1 MILERAFKKHK
12 DWIRIVVS
20 FGCNENTAE
29 DIVQEAYIKIDD
41 MVKKG
46 KDLSYK
52 NDINYWYVYKIL
64 RHLYLHLKIKENK
77 TRIVSI
83 DYFTEND
90 IGQIRPIK
98 DVIKA
103 PSYIE
108 YDRFEQ
114 GFEDVLSE
122 LTWYDRSIFEMV
134 SSGKKISVLS
144 RETNINY
151 VSLWNTY
158 KKVKKHIKNK
168 IENYDWYRGF
178 GKKGN

>member
-1 MILERAFKKHK
+1 MILEKAFKKHK

-20 FGCNENTAE
+20 FGCNETTAE

-46 KDLSYK
+46 RDLSYK

-64 RHLYLHLKIKENK
+64 RHLYLHLRMKEKRAGMLPMPDIMRNDYNK
-77 TRIVSI
+77 WA
-83 DYFTEND
+83 DTE
-90 IGQIRPIK
+90 
-98 DVIKA
+98 DVLEA
-103 PSYIE
+103 PTYIE

-158 KKVKKHIKNK
+158 KKVKEHIKIK